1 MTRCYPCLRVHED
14 STVKTYVVLALLYE
28 FFTPCG
34 LDVVLQLNAE
44 RSEIPCVCKSSVYL
58 TAGIY
63 KASALT
69 ESDQLI
75 HGFFCVFHVRNF
87 LSCFAFKSS
96 ARRIIFNCKLTMGA
110 RFDGSA
116 SCRAFGRAASAS
128 VPRRDGGYRP
138 SSLSGATPLRLP

>member
-1 MTRCYPCLRVHED
+1 MTCLTSLAIHKGIGKSADMTRCYPCLRVHED

-44 RSEIPCVCKSSVYL
+44 RSEIPCICKSSVYL

-69 ESDQLI
+69 ESNQLI

-96 ARRIIFNCKLTMGA
+96 ARQRICAVVLGCRII
-110 RFDGSA
+110 RFK
-116 SCRAFGRAASAS
+116 
-128 VPRRDGGYRP
+128 
-138 SSLSGATPLRLP
+138 